1 MHIITIGINYKTAP
15 IEVREKVAFAPNEL
29 AEAMCSLKNEKS
41 ILENIIVS
49 TCNRTEIYA
58 VVDQIHTGQ
67 YYMKRFLLQRFGLKD
82 EELSPYLII
91 KTGNDAIEHLF
102 TVSSGLD
109 SMVIG
114 ETQILGQVKD
124 SYLLAQED
132 QVIGTIFNQLF
143 KQAITFAKKVHS
155 ETGIGENAVSVS
167 YAAVELSKKIFSNL
181 KGCNVLIVGA
191 GKMSNLALQNLY
203 SQGVGKVTV
212 INRTTENAVKLAS
225 QFNGVGK
232 GLDSLEDSL
241 KEADIVISSTGS
253 KEYVITEKMI
263 QRIEKARKGKPLFLV
278 DIAVP
283 RDIEPSI
290 HNISSVFLY
299 DIDDLQGIV
308 AENLAE
314 REREAV
320 KIKQSIVEE
329 IDNFQSWLSLLG
341 VVPVISALREKALD
355 IQADTMTSLE
365 RKLPHLSERD
375 LKVIQKHTKSIV
387 NQLLRDP
394 IMKAKEMGSSKQSE
408 AQIALFK
415 EIFNLNE
422 ILIDSN
428 EEKNMQTEKE
438 KEKDT
443 FRVKQELGYL

>member
-15 IEVREKVAFAPNEL
+15 VEVREKVAFAPDEL
-29 AEAMCSLKNEKS
+29 EDAMLTLRNEKS

-67 YYMKRFLLQRFGLKD
+67 YYMKRFLLNRFDLTD

-91 KTGNDAIEHLF
+91 RTNEDAINHLF
-102 TVSSGLD
+102 TVASGLD
-109 SMVIG
+109 SMIIG

-124 SYLLAQED
+124 SYLLAQEN
-132 QVIGTIFNQLF
+132 QCIGTIFNQLF
-143 KQAITFAKKVHS
+143 KQAVTFAKKVHS

-167 YAAVELSKKIFSNL
+167 YAAVELAKKIFSNL
-181 KGCNVLIVGA
+181 SGCHILIVGA

-212 INRTTENAVKLAS
+212 INRTVENAIKLAS
-225 QFNGVGK
+225 QFDGVGK
-232 GLDSLEDSL
+232 GLESLEESL
-241 KEADIVISSTGS
+241 KTADIVISSTGS
-253 KEYVITEKMI
+253 KDYVITEKMI
-263 QRIEKARKGKPLFLV
+263 QRIEKSRKGKPLFLV

-290 HNISSVFLY
+290 HKMSSVFLY

-314 REREAV
+314 REKEAIQ
-320 KIKQSIVEE
+320 IKKSIVVE
-329 IDNFQSWLSLLG
+329 IDHFQSWLSLLG

-355 IQADTMTSLE
+355 IQAETMVSLE

-375 LKVIQKHTKSIV
+375 LKIIQKHTKSIV

-394 IMKAKEMGSSKQSE
+394 IMKAKEMGSSKHAE

-415 EIFNLNE
+415 EIFNLE
-422 ILIDSN
+422 DSKEDVIEAKYMQAN
-428 EEKNMQTEKE
+428 DEKIK
-438 KEKDT
+438 
-443 FRVKQELGYL
+443 VKQNLGYL

>member
-1 MHIITIGINYKTAP
+1 MHIITIGIDYKTAP

-29 AEAMCSLKNEKS
+29 QDAMCSLKNEKS

-67 YYMKRFLLQRFGLKD
+67 YYMKRFLLQRFGLTD

-91 KTGNDAIEHLF
+91 RTGNDAINHLF
-102 TVSSGLD
+102 NVTSGLD

-124 SYLLAQED
+124 SYLLAQD
-132 QVIGTIFNQLF
+132 HHNIGTIFNHLF

-167 YAAVELSKKIFSNL
+167 YAAVELSKKIFNNL

-212 INRTTENAVKLAS
+212 INRTVENAVKLAD

-232 GLDSLEDSL
+232 GLESLDDSL

-263 QRIEKARKGKPLFLV
+263 RRIEKSRKGKPLFLV

-290 HNISSVFLY
+290 HNIDSAFLY

-314 REREAV
+314 REREAT
-320 KIKQSIVEE
+320 KIKKDIVEE
-329 IDNFQSWLSLLG
+329 IDSFQSWLSLLG

-355 IQADTMTSLE
+355 IQADTMNSLE

-375 LKVIQKHTKSIV
+375 LKIIQKHTKSIV

-394 IMKAKEMGSSKQSE
+394 IMKAKEMGTSKHSE

-415 EIFNLNE
+415 EIFNLDE
-422 ILIDSN
+422 ILEDANDEIHV
-428 EEKNMQTEKE
+428 QTKQEKE
-438 KEKDT
+438 T
-443 FRVKQELGYL
+443 ISLKQQLGYL

>member
-15 IEVREKVAFAPNEL
+15 VEVRERVAFAPNEL
-29 AEAMCSLKNEKS
+29 QDAMNSLKNEKS

-91 KTGNDAIEHLF
+91 KTGDDAINHLF
-102 TVSSGLD
+102 TVTSGLD

-124 SYLLAQED
+124 SYLLAQENN
-132 QVIGTIFNQLF
+132 VIGTIFNQLF

-212 INRTTENAVKLAS
+212 INRTVENAVRLAD
-225 QFNGVGK
+225 QFNGIGK
-232 GLDSLEDSL
+232 GLESLENAL

-263 QRIEKARKGKPLFLV
+263 RRIEKSRKGNPLFLV

-290 HNISSVFLY
+290 HHIDSAFLY

-314 REREAV
+314 REREGV
-320 KIKQSIVEE
+320 KIKKSITEE
-329 IDNFQSWLSLLG
+329 IDIFQSWLSMLG

-355 IQADTMTSLE
+355 IQADTMSSLE

-375 LKVIQKHTKSIV
+375 LKIIQKHTKSIV

-394 IMKAKEMGSSKQSE
+394 IMKAKEMGTSKHSE

-415 EIFNLNE
+415 EIFSLDE
-422 ILIDSN
+422 IFQESKD
-428 EEKNMQTEKE
+428 EKHMQTNKE
-438 KEKDT
+438 KET
-443 FRVKQELGYL
+443 ISLKQNLGFL

>member
-1 MHIITIGINYKTAP
+1 MHIVTIGINYKTAP
-15 IEVREKVAFAPNEL
+15 VEVRERVAFAPNEL
-29 AEAMCSLKNEKS
+29 QDAMNSLKNEKS

-67 YYMKRFLLQRFGLKD
+67 YYMKRFLLQRFDLKD

-91 KTGNDAIEHLF
+91 KTGDDAINHLF
-102 TVSSGLD
+102 TVASGLD

-124 SYLLAQED
+124 SYLLAQENN
-132 QVIGTIFNQLF
+132 VIGTIFNQLF

-212 INRTTENAVKLAS
+212 INRTIENAVRLAD
-225 QFNGVGK
+225 QFNGIGK
-232 GLDSLEDSL
+232 GLESLENAL

-263 QRIEKARKGKPLFLV
+263 RRIEKSRKGNPLFLV

-290 HNISSVFLY
+290 HNIDSAFLY

-320 KIKQSIVEE
+320 KIKKAITEE
-329 IDNFQSWLSLLG
+329 IDIFQSWLSMLG

-355 IQADTMTSLE
+355 IQADTMSSLE

-375 LKVIQKHTKSIV
+375 LKIIQKHTKSIV

-394 IMKAKEMGSSKQSE
+394 IMKAKEMGTSKHSE

-415 EIFNLNE
+415 EIFSLDE
-422 ILIDSN
+422 ILQESKD
-428 EEKNMQTEKE
+428 EKHMQTNKE
-438 KEKDT
+438 KET
-443 FRVKQELGYL
+443 ISLKQNLGFL

>member
-29 AEAMCSLKNEKS
+29 QDAMNSLKNEKS

-58 VVDQIHTGQ
+58 VVDQVHTGQ

-91 KTGNDAIEHLF
+91 KTGNDAITHLF
-102 TVSSGLD
+102 NVASGLD

-124 SYLLAQED
+124 SYLLAQENN
-132 QVIGTIFNQLF
+132 VIGTIFNHLF

-155 ETGIGENAVSVS
+155 ETGIAENAVSVS

-212 INRTTENAVKLAS
+212 INRTVENAVKLAGL
-225 QFNGVGK
+225 FNGNGK
-232 GLDSLEDSL
+232 GLDSLESSL

-253 KEYVITEKMI
+253 KEYVITENMMR
-263 QRIEKARKGKPLFLV
+263 RIEKSRKGKPLFLV

-290 HNISSVFLY
+290 HNIDSAFLY

-314 REREAV
+314 REREAI
-320 KIKQSIVEE
+320 KIKKAIVEE
-329 IDNFQSWLSLLG
+329 IDNFQCWLSMLG

-355 IQADTMTSLE
+355 IQADTMCSLE

-375 LKVIQKHTKSIV
+375 LRIIQKHTKSIV

-394 IMKAKEMGSSKQSE
+394 IMKAKELGTSKHSE

-415 EIFNLNE
+415 EIFSLDE
-422 ILIDSN
+422 FL
-428 EEKNMQTEKE
+428 EESKDEKHMQTKQEKE
-438 KEKDT
+438 T
-443 FRVKQELGYL
+443 ISLKQNLGYL

>member
-15 IEVREKVAFAPNEL
+15 VEVRERVAFAPNEL
-29 AEAMCSLKNEKS
+29 QDAMNSLKKEKS

-58 VVDQIHTGQ
+58 VVDQVHTGQ
-67 YYMKRFLLQRFGLKD
+67 YYMKRFLLQRFDLKD

-91 KTGNDAIEHLF
+91 KTGNDAINHLF
-102 TVSSGLD
+102 TVASGLD

-124 SYLLAQED
+124 SYLLAQENH
-132 QVIGTIFNQLF
+132 VIGTIFNQLF

-212 INRTTENAVKLAS
+212 INRTVENAVRLAD
-225 QFNGVGK
+225 QFNGIGK
-232 GLDSLEDSL
+232 GLESLENAL

-263 QRIEKARKGKPLFLV
+263 RRIEKSRKGNPLFLV

-290 HNISSVFLY
+290 HHIDSAFLY

-320 KIKQSIVEE
+320 KIKKAITEE
-329 IDNFQSWLSLLG
+329 IDIFQSWLSMLG

-355 IQADTMTSLE
+355 IQADTMSSLE

-375 LKVIQKHTKSIV
+375 LKIIQKHTKSIV
-387 NQLLRDP
+387 NQILRDP
-394 IMKAKEMGSSKQSE
+394 IMKAKEMGTSKHSE

-415 EIFNLNE
+415 EIFSLDE
-422 ILIDSN
+422 ILQESKD
-428 EEKNMQTEKE
+428 EKHMQTNQEKE
-438 KEKDT
+438 T
-443 FRVKQELGYL
+443 ISLKQNLGFL

>member
-15 IEVREKVAFAPNEL
+15 VEVRERVAFAPNEL
-29 AEAMCSLKNEKS
+29 QDAMNLLKKEKS

-58 VVDQIHTGQ
+58 VVDQVHTGQ

-91 KTGNDAIEHLF
+91 KTGNDAINHLF
-102 TVSSGLD
+102 TVASGLD

-124 SYLLAQED
+124 SYLLAQENN
-132 QVIGTIFNQLF
+132 VIGTIFNQLF

-212 INRTTENAVKLAS
+212 INRTVENAVRLAD
-225 QFNGVGK
+225 QFNGIGK
-232 GLDSLEDSL
+232 GLESLENAL

-263 QRIEKARKGKPLFLV
+263 RRIEKSRKGNPLFLV

-290 HNISSVFLY
+290 HHIDSAFLY

-320 KIKQSIVEE
+320 KIKKAITEE
-329 IDNFQSWLSLLG
+329 IDLFQSWLSMLG

-355 IQADTMTSLE
+355 IQADTMSSLE

-375 LKVIQKHTKSIV
+375 LKIIQKHTKSIV

-394 IMKAKEMGSSKQSE
+394 IMKAKEMGTSKHSE

-415 EIFNLNE
+415 EIFSLDE
-422 ILIDSN
+422 ILQESKD
-428 EEKNMQTEKE
+428 EKHMQTNQEKE
-438 KEKDT
+438 T
-443 FRVKQELGYL
+443 ISLKQNLGFL

>member
-15 IEVREKVAFAPNEL
+15 VEVRERVAFAPNEL
-29 AEAMCSLKNEKS
+29 QDAMDSLKNEKS

-91 KTGNDAIEHLF
+91 KTGDDAINHLF
-102 TVSSGLD
+102 TVACGLD

-124 SYLLAQED
+124 SYLLAQENN
-132 QVIGTIFNQLF
+132 VIGTIFNQLF

-212 INRTTENAVKLAS
+212 INRTVENAVRLAD
-225 QFNGVGK
+225 QFNGIGK
-232 GLDSLEDSL
+232 GLESLENAL

-263 QRIEKARKGKPLFLV
+263 RRIEKSRKGNPLFLV

-290 HNISSVFLY
+290 HNIDSAFLY

-320 KIKQSIVEE
+320 KIKKAITEE
-329 IDNFQSWLSLLG
+329 IDIFQSWLSMLG

-355 IQADTMTSLE
+355 IQADTMSSLE

-375 LKVIQKHTKSIV
+375 LKIIQKHTKSIV

-394 IMKAKEMGSSKQSE
+394 IMKAKEMGTSKHSD

-415 EIFNLNE
+415 EIFSLDE
-422 ILIDSN
+422 ISQESKD
-428 EEKNMQTEKE
+428 EKHMQTNKE
-438 KEKDT
+438 KET
-443 FRVKQELGYL
+443 ISLKQNLGFL

>member
-15 IEVREKVAFAPNEL
+15 VEVRERVAFAPNEL
-29 AEAMCSLKNEKS
+29 QDAMNSLKNEKS

-58 VVDQIHTGQ
+58 VVDQVHTGQ
-67 YYMKRFLLQRFGLKD
+67 YYMKRFLLQRFDLKD
-82 EELSPYLII
+82 EELSPYLIT
-91 KTGNDAIEHLF
+91 KSGNDAINHLF
-102 TVSSGLD
+102 TVASGLD

-124 SYLLAQED
+124 SYLLAQENN
-132 QVIGTIFNQLF
+132 VIGTIFNQLF

-212 INRTTENAVKLAS
+212 INRTVENAVRLAD
-225 QFNGVGK
+225 QFNGIGK
-232 GLDSLEDSL
+232 GLESLENAL

-263 QRIEKARKGKPLFLV
+263 RRIEKSRKGNPLFLV

-290 HNISSVFLY
+290 HNIDSAFLY

-320 KIKQSIVEE
+320 KIKKAITEE
-329 IDNFQSWLSLLG
+329 IDNFQSWLSMLG

-355 IQADTMTSLE
+355 IQADTMSSLE

-375 LKVIQKHTKSIV
+375 LKIIQKHTKSIV

-394 IMKAKEMGSSKQSE
+394 IMKAKEMGTSKHSE

-415 EIFNLNE
+415 EIFSLDE
-422 ILIDSN
+422 ILQESKD
-428 EEKNMQTEKE
+428 EKHMQTNQEKE
-438 KEKDT
+438 T
-443 FRVKQELGYL
+443 ISLKQNLGFL